1 MRAKVQLACIYM
13 ASKMH
18 CQAYPIRR
26 PETTTSL
33 GITVLHLEKA
43 FVHLTSSLQLI
54 ASSQLFFKLQLLP
67 APVQLCHNL
76 HNEMIREQS
85 AEPQQAIRR
94 AAYETAQQGLT

>member
-1 MRAKVQLACIYM
+1 MQLACMYM

-26 PETTTSL
+26 PETTTSP

-54 ASSQLFFKLQLLP
+54 ASSQLCFKLQLLTSP
-67 APVQLCHNL
+67 GQLCHSS
-76 HNEMIREQS
+76 HNEMIHEQS
-85 AEPQQAIRR
+85 TETQRVIHR